1 MPAPVSSC
9 RHLRVSR
16 VSPTL
21 HAYSTSTHIRASPTL
36 HPSLS
41 TTTIS
46 LSLSRALALAL
57 ALLLSCSLAL
67 SLSRS
72 LFLSLSLSLTQTATI
87 RGWRQ
92 GGRAWLEQGGRA
104 REATEVQ
111 PIHLGET
118 QLACLSSLR
127 TDLRSEFPTL
137 PASILCCLPSFSNT
151 PPYSMHILLPSI
163 YACNK
168 EACCRR
174 ILLPPSIM
182 SFGGCKA
189 IHELRCMHHTLL
201 SCFTTIY

>member
-1 MPAPVSSC
+1 MPKATACAGSC

-16 VSPTL
+16 ASPTL

-41 TTTIS
+41 TTTTS
-46 LSLSRALALAL
+46 LSLSRARAR
-57 ALLLSCSLAL
+57 
-67 SLSRS
+67 SRS
-72 LFLSLSLSLTQTATI
+72 LSLSLSHTQTHTHTHTKGDY